1 MDTIIFQVDN
11 ELKDS
16 DMDGL
21 EPPLLDE
28 KWGLSAALNGKL
40 ILINNIYFRLRFC
53 LLNTMNSYL
62 RLKKR
67 VV

>member
-1 MDTIIFQVDN
+1 MYLFDYELKDSDMDTIIFQVDN

-28 KWGLSAALNGKL
+28 KWGLSAALNGNL
-40 ILINNIYFRLRFC
+40 
-53 LLNTMNSYL
+53 
-62 RLKKR
+62 
-67 VV
+67 